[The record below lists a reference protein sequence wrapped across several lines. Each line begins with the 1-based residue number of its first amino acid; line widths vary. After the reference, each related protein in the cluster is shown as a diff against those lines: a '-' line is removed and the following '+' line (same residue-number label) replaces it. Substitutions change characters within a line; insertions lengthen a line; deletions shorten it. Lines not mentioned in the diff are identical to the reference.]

1 MFCCKEIHG
10 AFSFI
15 SQKERVICKNLLKR
29 FSSEIVND
37 IRIMHFLYD
46 FGLQI
51 DQGDYNVLLLL
62 ELIKMTFSH
71 YVPSGNPRNFDSLKL
86 SLKKKRSNL

>member
-71 YVPSGNPRNFDSLKL
+71 YHLEIL
-86 SLKKKRSNL
+86 EILTI